1 MSDRADQ
8 LHQDLLDRVTQLRSS
23 GEWLQAMTAAA
34 RFHDYSLGNWLLLWS
49 QAEQRG
55 TEVTRPAGYRTWQS
69 MGRQVRRGERGFQ
82 ILAPITPRITRDDT
96 TDEERE
102 RVVCG
107 FRVVHVFDIRQTE
120 GEPLP
125 VIGPRRLTGD
135 SDARLLEAGIGMI
148 EESGYRYGL
157 DRLRGPN
164 GLTRPGSK
172 QVVVDADLDGAQ
184 LTKTTIH
191 ELAHVLMH
199 ADDGEVDCR
208 GRVEVEAESV
218 AYVVCA
224 AAGLDTSS
232 YSIPYVAGWADAT
245 ANPEETLLR
254 TGERIVATARRVL
267 AVLERSQAFTSSA
280 SQISSSPLEMSL
292 DSNMMT
298 RSDLEPVGTAG
309 KEWR

>member
-1 MSDRADQ
+1 MSDRTDQ
-8 LHQDLLDRVTQLRSS
+8 LHRELLDRVAKLRSS
-23 GEWLQAMTAAA
+23 EEWLQAMTAAA

-55 TEVTRPAGYRTWQS
+55 TTVTRPAGYRTWQS
-69 MGRQVRRGERGFQ
+69 MGRQVRRGERGYQ
-82 ILAPITPRITRDDT
+82 ILAPITRRVTRDD
-96 TDEERE
+96 EEE

-107 FRVVHVFDIRQTE
+107 FRVVHVFDVSQTE

-125 VIGPRRLTGD
+125 DVGPRRLTGD
-135 SDARLLEAGIGMI
+135 GDARILEVGIGMI
-148 EESGYRYGL
+148 EDHGYRFGL

-164 GLTRPGSK
+164 GVTRPGAK
-172 QVVVDADLDGAQ
+172 QVMVEADLDGAQ

-199 ADDGEVDCR
+199 TDDGRIDCR

-224 AAGLDTSS
+224 AAGLDTSP
-232 YSIPYVAGWADAT
+232 YSIPYVAGWAGTTTNA
-245 ANPEETLLR
+245 EETLLR

-267 AVLERSQAFTSSA
+267 AVLDRSDAFTASD
-280 SQISSSPLEMSL
+280 SQIKVSPLNVSL
-292 DSNMMT
+292 TSDMMAG
-298 RSDLEPVGTAG
+298 SSLEPVGTAG
-309 KEWR
+309 KERR

>member
-1 MSDRADQ
+1 MSDRADE
-8 LHQDLLDRVTQLRSS
+8 LHQQLLDQVTQLRTSD
-23 GEWLQAMTAAA
+23 EWLQAMTAAA

-55 TEVTRPAGYRTWQS
+55 TTVTRPAGYRTWQS
-69 MGRQVRRGERGFQ
+69 IGRQVRRGERGYQ
-82 ILAPITPRITRDDT
+82 ILAPITRRITRDDT
-96 TDEERE
+96 TDDESE

-107 FRVVHVFDIRQTE
+107 FRVVHVFDIRQTD

-125 VIGPRRLTGD
+125 DVGPRRLTGD
-135 SDARLLEAGIGMI
+135 GDARLLEAGIGMI
-148 EESGYRYGL
+148 EDQGYRYGL
-157 DRLRGPN
+157 DQLRGPN

-172 QVVVDADLDGAQ
+172 QVIVDAELDGAQ
-184 LTKTTIH
+184 LTTTTIH

-199 ADDGEVDCR
+199 ADTAAIDCR

-232 YSIPYVAGWADAT
+232 YSIPYVAGWVAAT

-267 AVLERSQAFTSSA
+267 AVLERSDPFTSETDETLPSRLD
-280 SQISSSPLEMSL
+280 ISL
-292 DSNMMT
+292 DSNMMIG
-298 RSDLEPVGTAG
+298 SDLELVGTAG
-309 KEWR
+309 KERI

>member
-1 MSDRADQ
+1 MSDRADE
-8 LHQDLLDRVTQLRSS
+8 LHHQLLDKVTKLRTSE
-23 GEWLQAMTAAA
+23 EWLQAMTAAA

-55 TEVTRPAGYRTWQS
+55 TKVTRPAGYRTWQS
-69 MGRQVRRGERGFQ
+69 MGRQVRRGERGYQ
-82 ILAPITPRITRDDT
+82 ILAPITRRITRDDT
-96 TDEERE
+96 TDDESE

-107 FRVVHVFDIRQTE
+107 FRVVHVFDIRQTD
-120 GEPLP
+120 GDPLP
-125 VIGPRRLTGD
+125 DVGPRRLTGD
-135 SDARLLEAGIGMI
+135 GDARLLEAGIGMI
-148 EESGYRYGL
+148 EDQGYRYGL
-157 DRLRGPN
+157 EQLRGPN

-172 QVVVDADLDGAQ
+172 QVVVDAELEGAQ

-199 ADDGEVDCR
+199 ADAAAIDCR

-218 AYVVCA
+218 AYVVCV

-232 YSIPYVAGWADAT
+232 YSIPYVAGWVTAT

-267 AVLERSQAFTSSA
+267 AVLERSDAFSSETA
-280 SQISSSPLEMSL
+280 ETLPSPLEMSL
-292 DSNMMT
+292 NSNMMT
-298 RSDLEPVGTAG
+298 GSDLEPVGTAG
-309 KEWR
+309 KERI